1 MIGQT
6 LNQRFR
12 IDTILGKGGM
22 GCVYRATDLVLKRE
36 VAIKTI
42 DLTTQS
48 ALSQRLRME
57 AEIVARLAHDRI
69 VRLYDIG
76 QIEDGP
82 LYMVMELVDGSTL
95 QRKMPDLTIEEK
107 LRILSETAEAL
118 DEAHQLGIIHRDIKP
133 GNILLTKDLHAKLSD
148 FGLALQAGDEAEEH
162 VLRGTVPYMAPELFK
177 SQSPSP
183 ASDLYGLG
191 VVLYE
196 GVTGELPFRGP
207 QRDVIVDVTSRV
219 PPPPR
224 SINPDI
230 PASLN
235 QLICQLLEKDPARR
249 PHRAAEV
256 AMRLEEIRLRNY
268 LQTKV
273 PRRPPGSPPLPR
285 LADPSIAD
293 FAREIKQDMASGSV
307 VESRQPSPPVESA
320 TPRPRPGQRPS
331 IDIISEPLVRE
342 LMRIVEDEPLQLDPV
357 ERPLAGKWLADL
369 IIDQPQG
376 WSIAGSGGLQ
386 SESAELGRAILALT
400 SSVVAGGSAASITRA
415 AQLIERGLEVRQALS
430 PLVVGRYIAIRE
442 TPPGVELLRKIR
454 RELVIN
460 YPSVA
465 DRWMDEEGHL
475 LPNRLPRDWNQLARQ
490 ESGKPRAS
498 HPWKRIADAWAAN
511 PDFRQTV
518 LKYSAP
524 WLLEE
529 KAVARFWPEVVEH
542 LWYEAQRRIEDP
554 GLMRKLSFLRPEAR
568 KRHDDEIQ
576 VLALPR
582 TRGKQPG
589 GSGFAAAAVVSGSS
603 FTPEFQSQNE
613 ILSLLN
619 DAPDIMTFGELKSAY
634 NEAARNYRSRG
645 PVGAVHQRLNL
656 GELAHVVV
664 MISTRGG
671 FKSNQV
677 RILGQAISPI
687 EITVPPLQMTT
698 MADTPIIAAW
708 AYSDGSLAV
717 RYRDH
722 QRREKSMAW
731 SARCK
736 RWFHEDPERG
746 MSGLIKELGL
756 DMPTGTAEALEPVK
770 LWTRARRWLARPEI
784 DDDPDDDGDELMDD
798 LQDADDAEPDDE

>member
-12 IDTILGKGGM
+12 IDSVLGKGGM

-48 ALSQRLRME
+48 VLSQRLRIE

-69 VRLYDIG
+69 VRVYDIG

-82 LYMVMELVDGSTL
+82 IYMVMELVDGSTL

-148 FGLALQAGDEAEEH
+148 FGLALQAGDEAEES

-183 ASDLYGLG
+183 ASDLYGVG

-196 GVTGELPFRGP
+196 AVTGELPFRGP
-207 QRDVIVDVTSRV
+207 QRDVIVDVTTRV

-249 PHRAAEV
+249 PHRAGEV
-256 AMRLEEIRLRNY
+256 ATRLEEIRLRNY

-285 LADPSIAD
+285 QADPSIAD
-293 FAREIKQDMASGSV
+293 FAREIKQDIAAGSLSG
-307 VESRQPSPPVESA
+307 EEKPPVSLETVA
-320 TPRPRPGQRPS
+320 PRPRAGQRPS
-331 IDIISEPLVRE
+331 IDIITDPLVRE

-376 WSIAGSGGLQ
+376 WSIGGSGGLQ

-400 SSVVAGGSAASITRA
+400 SSVVAGGTAASINRA
-415 AQLIERGLEVRQALS
+415 AQLIERGLEVRHALS

-442 TPPGVELLRKIR
+442 MPPGVELLRKIR

-460 YPSVA
+460 HPSVA

-490 ESGKPRAS
+490 ESEKPRSS
-498 HPWKRIADAWAAN
+498 HPWKRIADAWMAN

-554 GLMRKLSFLRPEAR
+554 GLMRKLSFVRPEAR
-568 KRHDDEIQ
+568 KRHEEEIQ
-576 VLALPR
+576 VLAQPR
-582 TRGKQPG
+582 SRGKLPG
-589 GSGFAAAAVVSGSS
+589 GSGFTAAIAPASS

-613 ILSLLN
+613 VLSLLQ
-619 DAPDIMTFGELKSAY
+619 DSPDILTFGELKSAY
-634 NEAARNYRSRG
+634 NEAAKNYRARG
-645 PVGAVHQRLNL
+645 PGGAVHQRLNL
-656 GELAHVVV
+656 GDLAHVVV
-664 MISTRGG
+664 LVSTRGG
-671 FKSNQV
+671 FKSSQL
-677 RILGQAISPI
+677 RILGQTMTPV
-687 EITVPPLQMTT
+687 ELTVPPLQMTT

-717 RYRDH
+717 RYRDN
-722 QRREKSMAW
+722 QRREKSLAW
-731 SARCK
+731 SARYK
-736 RWFHEDPERG
+736 RWFHEDAERG
-746 MSGLIKELGL
+746 MTGLIKELGL

-784 DDDPDDDGDELMDD
+784 DENADDEDDDLIDELDD
-798 LQDADDAEPDDE
+798 EDEPDDE